1 MRIARSCRTR
11 PTFGRLQAAAK
22 SAATRHAL
30 PHVERQARTAVAELA
45 RPG

>member
-11 PTFGRLQAAAK
+11 PPFGRPQGGGEA
-22 SAATRHAL
+22 AATRHAL